1 MTTDIR
7 LNQLATRGTTTAFSD
22 WPFRSVAEVERVLA
36 SMPIPSL
43 EKTTGFRKAELAGR
57 IKMGDS
63 KDTRPVEERGPVM
76 KKSQFR
82 GPGVPGHAVGL
93 SNEKK
98 KETNRLT
105 NLHHE
110 IQDQKE
116 KVNALKTNAINTF
129 KSTKYGKQV
138 DAMLELFGK
147 REAELLEQELETH
160 KQMHVLADNHMPEP
174 IKAAFN
180 KVMNPV
186 VRGMSGMFKKAV
198 KRYTISYIP
207 GPLLQF
213 QEVIELKNLQR
224 NKDFTYKSFWLICTC
239 VIDERNNFHYFVDTS
254 VRTPVPNVTAV
265 SSQTRGFPFQK
276 PADGAKL
283 LSTHLLLDDQIDVAL
298 PTELPKSK
306 KEIESTKFRNVKI
319 KKVTVDEQE
328 RTITFITDPLTEQ
341 TENKVVGDI
350 LADLQAI
357 FDTPSM
363 HEKLKKKVSRL
374 VTGGSKITVWVGN
387 PIPRIAKG
395 TKGERAEGKGYMAGS
410 HKLDILQHELDLS
423 AEEVDQI
430 RRLLRGRQAHPSEVE
445 GNE

>member
-1 MTTDIR
+1 MTTDTR

-43 EKTTGFRKAELAGR
+43 EKTTSFRKAELAGR

-63 KDTRPVEERGPVM
+63 KDTTPIEDRKPVM

-82 GPGVPGHAVGL
+82 GPGVPGFAVGL

-129 KSTKYGKQV
+129 KNTKYGKQV
-138 DAMLELFGK
+138 EGMLALFGK
-147 REAELLEQELETH
+147 REEELLKQEMETH
-160 KQMHVLADNHMPEP
+160 KQMHVLAEDHMPEP

-180 KVMNPV
+180 KVLNPV
-186 VRGMSGMFKKAV
+186 VRGMSGLFKKAV

-213 QEVIELKNLQR
+213 QEIIELKNLQR

-239 VIDERNNFHYFVDTS
+239 IIDEHNHFHYYVDTA
-254 VRTPVPNVTAV
+254 VRTPVPNVTPVA
-265 SSQTRGFPFQK
+265 SQTRGFPFQK
-276 PADGAKL
+276 PSDGEKL

-298 PTELPKSK
+298 PSELPKSK
-306 KEIESTKFRNVKI
+306 KEIENTKFRNLKI
-319 KKVTVDEQE
+319 KKVTVDENE

-341 TENKVVGDI
+341 GENKAIGDI
-350 LADLQAI
+350 LADLQAV

-363 HEKLKKKVSRL
+363 HEKLKHKVSRL
-374 VTGGSKITVWVGN
+374 VNGGSKITVWVGN
-387 PIPRIAKG
+387 PIPRLAKG
-395 TKGERAEGKGYMAGS
+395 TKSDRAEGKGYLAGS
-410 HKLDILQHELDLS
+410 HKLDILQNELDLS
-423 AEEVDQI
+423 PEETDQI